1 MLARA
6 KNLIFRVSV
15 SLFGGPASSL
25 LRGLARAR
33 LSGNP
38 VLRGLAYFPSQ
49 WADALLGV
57 SALRLITHVSRREP
71 RRRPGRARIR
81 NRTLR
86 AQLYLALGKA
96 DPDIASRIHPAAFRK
111 ALTEEKLDADNQY
124 ALAHQLFQAG
134 RLNLACEAF
143 EDLVMNAQTR
153 FPLER
158 RLQLMRDCG
167 IAFFML
173 GDIVKANHYW
183 ARAGELRRFMLG
195 DDTGPVY
202 RIVGSSWFAAIGH
215 VAMLDFYAKYNQLYR
230 APGSR
235 FVAQLDISNVPGN
248 HLCERLAKSGIDFI
262 EPGRLHRDY
271 DRWARA
277 HGKAL
282 WSQLTPVERFAMT
295 DDFWEFEF
303 PDGQVLGYTHAA
315 DRIQK
320 DWEAQ
325 QRPPLLSL
333 DDGERQFLKRA
344 LRVLGVPDGAWY
356 VCVHVR
362 EPGFHKGWNTLYPSM
377 RDGNIDDYIPAIE
390 LIVRQGGWVI
400 RMGDESM
407 KPLPD
412 LPNVV
417 DYAHSTL
424 KTPKADIIL
433 ALGCRFFLGTNSGF
447 ATIPAIY
454 GVRCVFSNW
463 LPIGLPLWPSQDLML
478 PKVFWDERLQRH
490 LTLEETFATGLA
502 FIQNWSDLPEGIKL
516 CDNSADEICQLTA
529 EALGAGPC
537 LPEAK
542 LLAARDGYRD
552 IASRHGSYVGSTLAA
567 SFIARHGA
575 LISAP
580 GDSPGPPSMTDTKVD
595 ADTVLSR

>member
-1 MLARA
+1 MLSRV
-6 KNLIFRVSV
+6 KNLIFRLSV
-15 SLFGGPASSL
+15 ALFAGPASAL

-57 SALRLITHVSRREP
+57 SALRLISHVSRREP
-71 RRRPGRARIR
+71 RRRRGRARIR

-96 DPDIASRIHPAAFRK
+96 DPDVASSLNPDEFRK
-111 ALTEEKLDADNQY
+111 ALSEEKLDADDQY

-143 EDLVMNAQTR
+143 EDLVLNSQHKFA
-153 FPLER
+153 LER

-173 GDIVKANHYW
+173 GDIGKANRNW

-195 DDTGPVY
+195 DDSGPVY
-202 RIVGSSWFAAIGH
+202 RIIGGSWFAAIGH

-235 FVAQLDISNVPGN
+235 FVAPLDISNIPGN

-262 EPGRLHRDY
+262 EPGRLHRDH

-277 HGKAL
+277 HGKRR
-282 WSQLTPVERFAMT
+282 WSQLTPSERFAMT

-333 DDGERQFLKRA
+333 DEGERQFLKKA
-344 LRVLGVPDGAWY
+344 LHVLGVPEGAWY
-356 VCVHVR
+356 VCLHVR

-377 RDGNIDDYIPAIE
+377 RDANIDDYIPAIN
-390 LIVRQGGWVI
+390 LIVSQGGWVI
-400 RMGDESM
+400 RMGDASM
-407 KPLPD
+407 KPLPA

-424 KTPKADIIL
+424 KTPMADIIL

-463 LPIGLPLWPSQDLML
+463 LPIGLPLWPSQDLVL
-478 PKVFWDERLQRH
+478 PKIFWDERLQRH
-490 LTLEETFATGLA
+490 LSLEETFASGLA

-516 CDNSADEICQLTA
+516 CENSADEICQLTA
-529 EALGAGPC
+529 EALGTGPDVPAGQ
-537 LPEAK
+537 
-542 LLAARDGYRD
+542 LLAARNSYRD
-552 IASRHGSYVGSTLAA
+552 IARRHGSYVGSTLAA
-567 SFIARHGA
+567 SFIERHTA
-575 LISAP
+575 LLSESD
-580 GDSPGPPSMTDTKVD
+580 DSHATGPTTHMKAVIDT
-595 ADTVLSR
+595 AITS